1 MKMISNSTYNF
12 SNASAKNV
20 PDAVLLL
27 IRYAT
32 NLVDPLVSQSDV
44 IGNTALQNFRLKQEP

>member
-1 MKMISNSTYNF
+1 MISNSMHNF
-12 SNASAKNV
+12 PNASAKNV
-20 PDAVLLL
+20 PDAALLL

-44 IGNTALQNFRLKQEP
+44 IDNIALQNFRLKQEP